1 LLLELWQNYSFLFQD
16 IKYLE
21 KFMQN
26 ISVLDRPV
34 SGRLLKDFEEIK
46 VLLRE
51 VKEFILLKAF
61 QNDAFVGKRLLV

>member
-1 LLLELWQNYSFLFQD
+1 
-16 IKYLE
+16 
-21 KFMQN
+21 MQN